1 MRHNSASELTKPAK
15 NVQMPQKASKAV
27 WTLTD
32 PYTSPSGPTTKRATT
47 QAATL
52 KTFDIQMPFLAMLR
66 SWRRHFF
73 RACSHGLVQC
83 RILTF
88 FFLTVHRYV
97 LPDTCT
103 ALT

>member
-32 PYTSPSGPTTKRATT
+32 PYTSPRGPTTKRATT

-52 KTFDIQMPFLAMLR
+52 KTFDIQMPFFGDVEVLA
-66 SWRRHFF
+66 
-73 RACSHGLVQC
+73 
-83 RILTF
+83 
-88 FFLTVHRYV
+88 
-97 LPDTCT
+97 DDN
-103 ALT
+103 